1 MEGLM
6 HVITAFGLSSAAGL
20 NAFIPLLAVSVLGHF
35 GIVQLG
41 APYDFL
47 ASPIAMALIAVLLV
61 VEIIVD
67 KVPGADHVNDVVQT
81 FVRPTAG
88 AVLFAAQAG
97 IVQGVPEPVWLLLG
111 LVMALGVHGTKT
123 ATRPV
128 VNTTTL
134 GVGAPVISAIED
146 VVAAL
151 ATFLAIF
158 LPLVFLAFTGAII
171 YLAVRL
177 WRSRKE
183 NRRTETRPHG

>member
-1 MEGLM
+1 MTALL
-6 HVITAFGLSSAAGL
+6 HVITAFGLSGAAGL

-35 GIVQLG
+35 GVVHLG
-41 APYDFL
+41 APYEFL
-47 ASPIAMALIAVLLV
+47 ASPLAIGLIAVLLV
-61 VEIIVD
+61 IEIVVD

-97 IVQGVPEPVWLLLG
+97 IVEGVPEGVWLALG

-128 VNTTTL
+128 VNASTL
-134 GVGAPVISAIED
+134 GVGAPILSLIED
-146 VVAAL
+146 VVAAA

-158 LPLVFLAFTGAII
+158 LPLVFVAFAALTVYVAF
-171 YLAVRL
+171 RL
-177 WRSRKE
+177 YRARKE
-183 NRRTETRPHG
+183 RRAPSPRPAD